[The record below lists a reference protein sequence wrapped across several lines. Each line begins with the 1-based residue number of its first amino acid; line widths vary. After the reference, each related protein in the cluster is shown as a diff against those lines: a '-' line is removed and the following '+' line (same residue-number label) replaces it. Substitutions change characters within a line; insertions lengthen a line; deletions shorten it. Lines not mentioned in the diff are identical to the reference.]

1 MLKKGAIELS
11 VNFLVIIIIS
21 IVIFGFGVYFISKL
35 SATATDLTQMTVSEL
50 DQKIAS
56 LVCEGF
62 DRVCIGTEKKVIQ
75 KKKFDVFGIKIF
87 NVMPTQN
94 FDIIV
99 STPSDKLGIKFDK
112 TDIPLPPASTPLIVN
127 PTSRS
132 VNIGQNEEK
141 NIGIGVQV
149 PPNAIPGTYI
159 LNVEIK
165 SQNGN
170 QYTPTQKLYVEVPN

>member
-35 SATATDLTQMTVSEL
+35 SATATDLTQMTTSEL

-94 FDIIV
+94 FDITV

-112 TDIPLPPASTPLIVN
+112 TDILLTSPGLIVN

-149 PPNAIPGTYI
+149 PPNAVPGTYI

>member
-21 IVIFGFGVYFISKL
+21 IVVFGFGVYFISKL
-35 SATATDLTQMTVSEL
+35 SATATDLTQMTTSEL

-87 NVMPTQN
+87 NVGSNQFFTVT
-94 FDIIV
+94 V
-99 STPSDKLGIKFDK
+99 SSTKRIGFDK
-112 TDIPLPPASTPLIVN
+112 IEYSVTSSELNIN
-127 PTSRS
+127 PISRPS
-132 VNIGQNEEK
+132 FEIDQNEEK
-141 NIGIGVQV
+141 NIAVGVQV
-149 PPNAIPGTYI
+149 NPSASPGIYI
-159 LNVEIK
+159 LDVDIRAG
-165 SQNGN
+165 GN
-170 QYTPTQKLYVEVPN
+170 YYGPANTYKLYVEVPN

>member
-1 MLKKGAIELS
+1 MLRKGAIELS

-21 IVIFGFGVYFISKL
+21 IAVFGFGVYFISKL
-35 SATATDLTQMTVSEL
+35 SAAATDLTQMTTSEL

-87 NVMPTQN
+87 NIEADQYFSVTTS
-94 FDIIV
+94 
-99 STPSDKLGIKFDK
+99 STKRIGLD
-112 TDIPLPPASTPLIVN
+112 N
-127 PTSRS
+127 S
-132 VNIGQNEEK
+132 VNSVGSGELSINPENRPQILINQNEEK

-149 PPNAIPGTYI
+149 NPSAKSGTYI
-159 LNVEIK
+159 LDVKILQ
-165 SQNGN
+165 SGGN
-170 QYTPTQKLYVEVPN
+170 EYVPTQKLYVQVP

>member
-21 IVIFGFGVYFISKL
+21 IAVFGFGVYFISKL
-35 SATATDLTQMTVSEL
+35 SATATDLTQMTASEL
-50 DQKIAS
+50 DQKIAN

-75 KKKFDVFGIKIF
+75 KKNFDVFGIKIF
-87 NVMPTQN
+87 NVMPTQY
-94 FDIIV
+94 FDITI
-99 STPSDKLGIKFDK
+99 SPPTDKLGIRYDN
-112 TDIPLPPASTPLIVN
+112 TPIPLASSPLIVN
-127 PTSRS
+127 PSSRS

-149 PPNAIPGTYI
+149 PPNAVPGTYI

-165 SQNGN
+165 VGSN
-170 QYTPTQKLYVEVPN
+170 QYVPIQKLYVEVP

>member
-35 SATATDLTQMTVSEL
+35 SATAADLTQMTASEL
-50 DQKIAS
+50 DQKIAN
-56 LVCEGF
+56 LVCEGY
-62 DRVCIGTEKKVIQ
+62 DRVCVSTEKKVIQ

-94 FDIIV
+94 FDITV
-99 STPSDKLGIKFDK
+99 STPADKLGIKYDK
-112 TDIPLPPASTPLIVN
+112 TFIPLTSSKLIVN
-127 PTSRS
+127 PSTRS
-132 VNIGQNEEK
+132 INIGQNEEK

-149 PPNAIPGTYI
+149 PPSAVPGIYI

-165 SQNGN
+165 SQSGT
-170 QYTPTQKLYVEVPN
+170 QYTPIQKLYVEVPN